1 MALLHHCAL
10 PFTGETANGR
20 DALFWLGFTTSH
32 CLIIHNALSI
42 IPQTSSQDLQKI
54 FVPLK
59 EQNLKQSYQKYA
71 QPAILY

>member
-1 MALLHHCAL
+1 MALLHRCTL

-20 DALFWLGFTTSH
+20 DALFWLGFTASH

-42 IPQTSSQDLQKI
+42 IPQIFSQDLQKI
-54 FVPLK
+54 FVPVK
-59 EQNLKQSYQKYA
+59 EQKLKQDYQKYV